1 MMNRVVLVGRLTRD
15 PELRRTTSGNSV
27 CSFTVALDN
36 RQKNPDGSKST
47 SFIPCTVFGN
57 TADTMVKYARKGLLV
72 GVEGRLNQR
81 SFVRQDGSKGSVIE
95 VICDSVQFLEKREG
109 SIPNEEMDIPPYD
122 DMNQTSNEDDN
133 KNLDSIEI
141 TDDDLPF

>member
-1 MMNRVVLVGRLTRD
+1 MINRVVLVGRLTRD
-15 PELRRTTSGNSV
+15 PELRKTTGGNSV
-27 CSFTVALDN
+27 CSFTVAIDN
-36 RQKNPDGSKST
+36 RMKNPDGTKST
-47 SFIPCTVFGN
+47 SFIPCTAFGQGGE
-57 TADTMVKYARKGLLV
+57 TVSKYARKGLLV

-95 VICDSVQFLEKREG
+95 VICDSVQFLERREE
-109 SIPNEEMDIPPYD
+109 SVPNEEIDLPPYD
-122 DMNQTSNEDDN
+122 DMNQTVAEDN

>member
-1 MMNRVVLVGRLTRD
+1 MINRVVLVGRLTRD
-15 PELRRTTSGNSV
+15 PELRRTGSGNSV
-27 CSFTVALDN
+27 CSFTVAVDN

-47 SFIPCTVFGN
+47 SFIPCTVFAQG
-57 TADTMVKYARKGLLV
+57 ADTVGKYARKGLLV

-81 SFVRQDGSKGSVIE
+81 SFVRQDGSKGSVLE
-95 VICDSVQFLEKREG
+95 VICDSVQFLERREVAE
-109 SIPNEEMDIPPYD
+109 NEEMDIPPYD
-122 DMNQTSNEDDN
+122 DMNQVANEEDN

>member
-81 SFVRQDGSKGSVIE
+81 SFVRQDGSKGSVLE
-95 VICDSVQFLEKREG
+95 VICDSVQFLERREG
-109 SIPNEEMDIPPYD
+109 PVANEEMEIPQFD
-122 DMNQTSNEDDN
+122 DVAAPAQDDN